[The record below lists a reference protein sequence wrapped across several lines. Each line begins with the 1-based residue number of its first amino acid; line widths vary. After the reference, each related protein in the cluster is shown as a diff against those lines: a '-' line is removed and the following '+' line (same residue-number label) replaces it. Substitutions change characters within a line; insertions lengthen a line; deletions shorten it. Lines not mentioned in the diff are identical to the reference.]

1 MTYIPLKKI
10 LLNAACGFLLIFLLP
25 AFSSQAGA
33 LAQQE
38 RQAAEQLQQ
47 ESWTTA
53 DLLAPADLAR
63 TLETGAQNELP
74 LILSI
79 GPAAL
84 IKGSVDIGPASEKE
98 HLEKLKQQLQ
108 NLPRDKQIVIYCGCC
123 PFAHCPNVRPAF
135 KLLKEMH
142 FTKAK
147 LLNLSHNIRT
157 DWMDKG
163 YPTKQ

>member
-1 MTYIPLKKI
+1 MINISLKK
-10 LLNAACGFLLIFLLP
+10 LLKTAAFGCLFALLLP
-25 AFSSQAGA
+25 IITNQAGVF
-33 LAQQE
+33 AQNE
-38 RQAAEQLQQ
+38 LPSSGLQQ
-47 ESWTTA
+47 QDPWTAA

-63 TLETGAQNELP
+63 SIETGAKNEMP
-74 LILSI
+74 LILSV

-84 IKGSVDIGPASEKE
+84 IKGSVDIGPASEKAP
-98 HLEKLKQQLQ
+98 LQKLKQTLQ
-108 NLPRDKQIVIYCGCC
+108 NQPRDKEIVIYCGCC
-123 PFAHCPNVRPAF
+123 PFSHCPNVRPAF

-147 LLNLSHNIRT
+147 LLNLQHNIRT